1 MHCLQHVFQRGAL
14 ALALL
19 AAGIG
24 GGYGLYQPDTAT
36 NPNCRDA
43 IARTASA
50 PAVGDTGYAWV
61 RASDSSPRN
70 TDQTAC
76 SCADA

>member
-1 MHCLQHVFQRGAL
+1 MHCLQHVFHRGAL

-19 AAGIG
+19 AVGIG
-24 GGYGLYQPDTAT
+24 GGYGLHQPDNAA

-43 IARTASA
+43 IARTA
-50 PAVGDTGYAWV
+50 PAIGGTGYAWL
-61 RASDSSPRN
+61 RASDNSSRN
-70 TDQTAC
+70 ADQATC